1 MTSLLSGA
9 AAMSGAVM
17 ALVSGV
23 VHLRRPG
30 ELRMAMAAHRLLPDG
45 VLGTVARAFPVVL
58 VTVGAGLAVALAA
71 GQRELLAVA
80 TAGGVV
86 VYSSIVLYAGM
97 ALVTSDG
104 ARCGCFGSRDRL
116 DRFTIV
122 RALVPLGG
130 CAHLLA
136 VGAAPGL
143 AARVAAMGLGC
154 AAAAVLVLAPRWRDA
169 AEARALGPA
178 RS

>member
-1 MTSLLSGA
+1 
-9 AAMSGAVM
+9 MSGAVM

-23 VHLRRPG
+23 VHLRGPG
-30 ELRMAMAAHRLLPDG
+30 ELRTAMATHRVLPDP
-45 VLGTVARAFPVVL
+45 VLGTAARAFPVVL
-58 VTVGAGLAVALAA
+58 VTVGAGLAVTLAA
-71 GQRELLAVA
+71 GQPELLVVA
-80 TAGGVV
+80 TAGGAA

-97 ALVTSDG
+97 ALATSDA
-104 ARCGCFGSRDRL
+104 ARCGCFGSRDGL

-130 CAHLLA
+130 CIHLLA

-143 AARVAAMGLGC
+143 AARLAAMGLGC
-154 AAAAVLVLAPRWRDA
+154 AAAVVLVLAPRWRDA
-169 AEARALGPA
+169 TSARALGPS